1 MACRQ
6 CGAAHEQCG
15 CRTNTIICRQV
26 APAPVCTPL
35 PCPCIETP
43 NVGAATNTVQVV
55 TSGLLDRVIAAN
67 VKLSALAG
75 NSIIANGD
83 GLYAPAAPAE
93 ATLTDNGD
101 RTYTFNNNVDAPT
114 TFCQG
119 LTEIVA
125 GAGCN
130 GIGSGNMVRSATL
143 SDCALTLSS
152 APEHTTGYNIG
163 AQSGIAYL
171 PLPAG
176 TTRILNQDILIQ
188 NPSTCRSFVF
198 RLIQEAVIEI
208 ELLADA
214 ECVVST
220 FNNPVRE
227 GGPGSSRI
235 RRGITRVAQ
244 AIGTLAPGASTIV
257 NVFIDVELVSGTV
270 NIYGSG
276 QTIGYVGGTV

>member
-6 CGAAHEQCG
+6 CGATQNACV
-15 CRTNTIICRQV
+15 CRANTIICRQV
-26 APAPVCTPL
+26 VPEPVCTPL

-43 NVGAATNTVQVV
+43 NVGAATSTIQIV
-55 TSGLLDRVIAAN
+55 TSGLLDRVIAGN

-93 ATLTDNGD
+93 ATLTDNED
-101 RTYTFNNNVDAPT
+101 RTFTFNNGVDAPVS
-114 TFCQG
+114 FCQG
-119 LTEIVA
+119 LTEIVP

-130 GIGSGNMVRSATL
+130 GIGSSNMVRVANLDGCTL
-143 SDCALTLSS
+143 NLSS

-163 AQSGIAYL
+163 AQSGTTYL

-257 NVFIDVELVSGTV
+257 NVFIDVQLVSGTV